1 MKQEAKSENETD
13 AKEDLSNKP
22 RTPFTAEQLN
32 TKWKSY
38 TYRVQKEKR
47 IRVYA
52 ALSKREP
59 DLKQNFEIEF
69 TIDSSAQQTD
79 LDNERPALLA
89 YLRSELNNYGISLK
103 VLLTESDDSSM
114 KYLSGKDR
122 FLQMAEKN
130 NSLHDL
136 REKLGL
142 DIEY

>member
-1 MKQEAKSENETD
+1 MKKEEKATDKND

-22 RTPFTAEQLN
+22 RTPFTVEQLN
-32 TKWKSY
+32 AKWKAY

-59 DLKQNFEIEF
+59 ELKQNFEIEF

-89 YLRSELNNYGISLK
+89 FLRNELNNYGISLK

-130 NSLHDL
+130 TSLHDL

>member
-1 MKQEAKSENETD
+1 MKQDRKVDEKTD
-13 AKEDLSNKP
+13 AKEDYSNKP
-22 RTPFTAEQLN
+22 RTPFTAEELVA
-32 TKWKSY
+32 KWKSY
-38 TYRVQKEKR
+38 AYRVQKEKR

-59 DLKQNFEIEF
+59 VLKSNFEIEF
-69 TIDSSAQQTD
+69 TIDSSAQETD

-89 YLRSELNNYGISLK
+89 YLRNELNNFGIALN
-103 VLLTESDDSSM
+103 VVLTENDDSSM

>member
-1 MKQEAKSENETD
+1 MKKDQKEAEND
-13 AKEDLSNKP
+13 DVKEDLSNKP
-22 RTPFTAEQLN
+22 RTAFTVEQLAE
-32 TKWKSY
+32 KWKSY
-38 TYRVQKEKR
+38 AYRVKKENR

-59 DLKQNFEIEF
+59 ILKENFAIEF

-89 YLRSELNNYGISLK
+89 YLRNQLNNYGISLK

-130 NSLHDL
+130 TSLHDL